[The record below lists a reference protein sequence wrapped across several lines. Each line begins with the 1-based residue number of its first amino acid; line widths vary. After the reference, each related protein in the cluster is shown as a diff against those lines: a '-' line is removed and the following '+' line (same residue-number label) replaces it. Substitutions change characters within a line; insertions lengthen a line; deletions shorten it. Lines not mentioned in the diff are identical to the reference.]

1 MKTRINDSI
10 QQHQVYPCSY
20 TSIHIVDWKKF
31 TSENLKVHD
40 RVPVNP
46 NTGKL
51 IHSVCLRNDSA
62 MSILVDAFGENAL
75 QYSKKQKARQC
86 ECVLYPDNY
95 KDTDWVLFVEMKYAE
110 NEIAAF
116 RKENDYPNN
125 MIEQIKQTVQFFKDK
140 CILPQEKEVYA
151 IVSFP
156 NLLSAFNSTIFS
168 IDAINDFYLD
178 YGIIIRG
185 TNNAEIISSDNIK
198 LIG

>member
-1 MKTRINDSI
+1 MFG
-10 QQHQVYPCSY
+10 H
-20 TSIHIVDWKKF
+20 
-31 TSENLKVHD
+31 VHSCGCI
-40 RVPVNP
+40 R
-46 NTGKL
+46 
-51 IHSVCLRNDSA
+51 R
-62 MSILVDAFGENAL
+62 NAL
-75 QYSKKQKARQC
+75 QYSKKKKARQC
-86 ECVLYPDNY
+86 ECVIYPDNY

-125 MIEQIKQTVQFFKDK
+125 MIEQIKADRFKFLK
-140 CILPQEKEVYA
+140 INAFYLRKKKYTL
-151 IVSFP
+151 SFHFP

>member
-1 MKTRINDSI
+1 MKTRINENI
-10 QQHQVYPCSY
+10 KEHQVYPCSY
-20 TSIHIVDWKKF
+20 KDIHIVDWKKF
-31 TSENLKVHD
+31 TNENLKVHD
-40 RVPVNP
+40 CIPVNP
-46 NTGKL
+46 NTGKP
-51 IHSVCLRNDSA
+51 IHSVCLKNDSA

-75 QYSKKQKARQC
+75 QYSKKKKARQC
-86 ECVLYPDNY
+86 ECVIFPDNY

-140 CILPQEKEVYA
+140 NILSKEKEVYA

-156 NLLSAFNSTIFS
+156 NLLSSFNSTIFS
-168 IDAINDFYLD
+168 HKVIDDIFLD

>member
-1 MKTRINDSI
+1 MILYNNIRFIHVHIQASI
-10 QQHQVYPCSY
+10 SL
-20 TSIHIVDWKKF
+20 IGKKF

-75 QYSKKQKARQC
+75 QYSKKKKARQC
-86 ECVLYPDNY
+86 ECVIYPDNY

-116 RKENDYPNN
+116 RKGNDYPNN

-140 CILPQEKEVYA
+140 CILPQEKRSIRYRF
-151 IVSFP
+151 ISQF
-156 NLLSAFNSTIFS
+156 TIC
-168 IDAINDFYLD
+168 IQ
-178 YGIIIRG
+178 
-185 TNNAEIISSDNIK
+185 
-198 LIG
+198 

>member
-62 MSILVDAFGENAL
+62 MSIIVDAFGENAL
-75 QYSKKQKARQC
+75 QYSKKKKARQC
-86 ECVLYPDNY
+86 ECVIYPDNY

-116 RKENDYPNN
+116 RKGNDYPNN

>member
-75 QYSKKQKARQC
+75 QYSKKKKARQC
-86 ECVLYPDNY
+86 ECVIYPDKY

>member
-75 QYSKKQKARQC
+75 QYSKKKKARQC
-86 ECVLYPDNY
+86 ECVNY

>member
-75 QYSKKQKARQC
+75 QYSKKKKARQC
-86 ECVLYPDNY
+86 ECVIYPDNY
-95 KDTDWVLFVEMKYAE
+95 KDTDWVLFVEMK
-110 NEIAAF
+110 
-116 RKENDYPNN
+116 
-125 MIEQIKQTVQFFKDK
+125 
-140 CILPQEKEVYA
+140 
-151 IVSFP
+151 
-156 NLLSAFNSTIFS
+156 
-168 IDAINDFYLD
+168 
-178 YGIIIRG
+178 
-185 TNNAEIISSDNIK
+185 
-198 LIG
+198 

>member
-1 MKTRINDSI
+1 MKTRINDNI
-10 QQHQVYPCSY
+10 KEHQAYPCSY
-20 TSIHIVDWKKF
+20 KDIHIVDWKKF
-31 TSENLKVHD
+31 TNENLKVHD
-40 RVPVNP
+40 CVPVNP
-46 NTGKL
+46 NTGKP

-75 QYSKKQKARQC
+75 QYSKKKKARQC
-86 ECVLYPDNY
+86 ECVIFPDNY

-140 CILPQEKEVYA
+140 NILSKEKEVYA

-156 NLLSAFNSTIFS
+156 NLLSSFNSTIFS
-168 IDAINDFYLD
+168 HKVIDDIYLD

>member
-75 QYSKKQKARQC
+75 QYSKKKKARQC
-86 ECVLYPDNY
+86 ECVIYPDNY
-95 KDTDWVLFVEMKYAE
+95 KDTSWFF
-110 NEIAAF
+110 ICI
-116 RKENDYPNN
+116 YPLC
-125 MIEQIKQTVQFFKDK
+125 K
-140 CILPQEKEVYA
+140 
-151 IVSFP
+151 
-156 NLLSAFNSTIFS
+156 
-168 IDAINDFYLD
+168 
-178 YGIIIRG
+178 IR
-185 TNNAEIISSDNIK
+185 SQYD
-198 LIG
+198 

>member
-75 QYSKKQKARQC
+75 QYSKKKKARQC
-86 ECVLYPDNY
+86 ECVIYPNNY
-95 KDTDWVLFVEMKYAE
+95 TDTDWVLFVEMKYAE

-185 TNNAEIISSDNIK
+185 TNNAEIISFDNIK